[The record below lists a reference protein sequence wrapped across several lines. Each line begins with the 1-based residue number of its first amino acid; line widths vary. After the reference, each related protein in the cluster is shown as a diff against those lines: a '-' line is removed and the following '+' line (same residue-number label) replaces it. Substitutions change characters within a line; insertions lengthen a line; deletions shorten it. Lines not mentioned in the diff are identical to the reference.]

1 MSIRHYLVAGII
13 LSAGV
18 IGCAANQ
25 QAQVEKEPPKEPP
38 YTVHMVSHNSS
49 PYVTVVDLM
58 DGRKVLAFGLYNQA
72 KDVVVVAVEPNQVR
86 LLYSPT
92 HPPVN
97 PPVTLLPVVTN
108 ANK

>member
-1 MSIRHYLVAGII
+1 MSIRHYLIAGII

-25 QAQVEKEPPKEPP
+25 QAQVEKEPSKDPP
-38 YTVHMVSHNSS
+38 YTVQMVSHYNS
-49 PYVTVVDLM
+49 PYVTIVDLM
-58 DGRKVLAFGLYNQA
+58 DGRKVLAFGYYSQN
-72 KDVVVVAVEPNQVR
+72 KDAVVIAVEPDQVR

-97 PPVTLLPVVTN
+97 PPITLLPVVTN